1 MASTLSISDEAR
13 ALMCEAAEHA
23 FPKECCGL
31 LIGVGG
37 DSVIVSQ
44 AVVAP
49 NLSEEPN
56 RFLIDPQVHFD
67 WLRKLRGTTER
78 IVGHFHSHPN
88 GSAEPSKT
96 DSEMA
101 IERDQY
107 WVIIPVK
114 DGVSGYPHAYIAR
127 QPEEPFLRAT
137 LIIE

>member
-1 MASTLSISDEAR
+1 
-13 ALMCEAAEHA
+13 MCEAAEHA

-31 LIGVGG
+31 LIGAGA

-49 NLSEEPN
+49 NLSEDPN
-56 RFLIDPQVHFD
+56 RFLIDPQVQFD
-67 WLRKLRGTTER
+67 WLRKLRGTKER

-88 GSAEPSKT
+88 GCSEPSKI
-96 DSEMA
+96 DAEMA

-114 DGVSGYPHAYIAR
+114 DGVSGCPHAYITR
-127 QPEEPFLRAT
+127 QSESPFLKAA